1 MREEEII
8 FVVEEDPDG
17 GVTARALGHS
27 IFTEAVTIDELKQS
41 VLDALRCHYDS
52 GGRNS
57 ASYST
62 APRSRGTTD
71 ICVELRVTAEPII
84 L

>member
-1 MREEEII
+1 MPEEEII
-8 FVVEEDPDG
+8 LVVEEDPDG

-52 GGRNS
+52 EEEI
-57 ASYST
+57 
-62 APRSRGTTD
+62 PRVIRLHHVHD
-71 ICVELRVTAEPII
+71 ELLTYA
-84 L
+84 